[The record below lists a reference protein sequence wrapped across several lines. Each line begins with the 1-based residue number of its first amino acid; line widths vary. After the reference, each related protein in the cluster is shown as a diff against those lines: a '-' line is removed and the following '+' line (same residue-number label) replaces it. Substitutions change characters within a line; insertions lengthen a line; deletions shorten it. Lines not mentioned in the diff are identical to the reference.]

1 MQSYN
6 NSKFNTIALYIDLKK
21 VFDTVNHTILLEKLK
36 TLKITGIVL
45 KSLKTYL
52 LNQKQSTQL
61 FGKNSNEE
69 GVLTGVPQ
77 GSILGPTLFFCYIND
92 IYTVWKSSEML
103 LFADDTVLYKQISET
118 ERFLDMHNFKQD
130 VLRMYD
136 WCQKNRL
143 SINVKK
149 TKPVFYPYSS
159 AVKNDINNRIV
170 INRQEIQYVN
180 SYLYLGIDIDE
191 HLTFKQYFTTI
202 FQNWS
207 HKLYILRK
215 IRPMLNTKAALDIV
229 KTMICSII
237 DDGIIFIDTCTTQ
250 DLQDLQILQNSA
262 LRCCYNVIDPR
273 DEHVINLH
281 SNANME
287 MLVVTPFDV
296 YLEKCT
302 NRVD

>member
-1 MQSYN
+1 
-6 NSKFNTIALYIDLKK
+6 
-21 VFDTVNHTILLEKLK
+21 
-36 TLKITGIVL
+36 
-45 KSLKTYL
+45 
-52 LNQKQSTQL
+52 
-61 FGKNSNEE
+61 
-69 GVLTGVPQ
+69 
-77 GSILGPTLFFCYIND
+77 
-92 IYTVWKSSEML
+92 
-103 LFADDTVLYKQISET
+103 
-118 ERFLDMHNFKQD
+118 MHNFKQD

-149 TKPVFYPYSS
+149 TKAVFYPYSS

-180 SYLYLGIDIDE
+180 SYLYLGIVIDE
-191 HLTFKQYFTTI
+191 HSTFKQYFTTL
-202 FQNWS
+202 FQSVS
-207 HKLYILRK
+207 HKLYRLRK
-215 IRPMLNTKAALDIV
+215 IRPMLNTKAALDIL

-237 DDGIIFIDTCTTQ
+237 DHGIIFIDTCTTQ

-287 MLVVTPFDV
+287 MLAVRRRKHHLMCIWRNVQTGYIEIYCPVRITRGVQGKSVRLPVPRTEQYKKLVF
-296 YLEKCT
+296 YLGCKAWNELEENIRDIEDLKEFKKMLK
-302 NRVD
+302 